1 MGFINMSFICWTQW
15 LFTVRANLRVKPIKL
30 LVTFPLSPNN
40 RSKVSAGE
48 SRQEK
53 RELVGAGAND
63 NSCCRTPEVMFP
75 IIAASWFLEI
85 SCSLCGFNAFTC
97 WSLRF

>member
-15 LFTVRANLRVKPIKL
+15 LFTVRANLRVTPIKL
-30 LVTFPLSPNN
+30 LVTFPKRKETS
-40 RSKVSAGE
+40 SAP
-48 SRQEK
+48 EK

-63 NSCCRTPEVMFP
+63 NSSCRTPGVMFP

-85 SCSLCGFNAFTC
+85 SCFLSVDLMH
-97 WSLRF
+97 LRGKVCVFDSI